1 VTDLLVYQLEFSEKG
16 DLESAFELLIDEK
29 GVSSCAV
36 EIETRTA
43 RFLAPET
50 AGSGLVERIYEIG
63 GLRWCSRH
71 SFNPTTTE
79 SQQPSQAKEF

>member
-1 VTDLLVYQLEFSEKG
+1 MSDLLVYQLEFSEKG

-29 GVSSCAV
+29 GVTSCAV
-36 EIETRTA
+36 EIEARTA

-50 AGSGLVERIYEIG
+50 AGRALVERIYGIG

-71 SFNPTTTE
+71 PVSPTSGQPKPNPPPKD
-79 SQQPSQAKEF
+79 S

>member
-1 VTDLLVYQLEFSEKG
+1 MSDLLVYQLEFSEKG

-29 GVSSCAV
+29 GVTSCAV
-36 EIETRTA
+36 ELEARTA

-50 AGSGLVERIYEIG
+50 AGRALVERIYGIG

-71 SFNPTTTE
+71 AVSPA
-79 SQQPSQAKEF
+79 SDQSKPPPPAKES